1 MFDQDLPQSYP
12 RFLGERKFKIFLEVR
27 KVKRNFSAQL
37 CDAKSRVET
46 RVLMLHFFGLILL
59 S

>member
-27 KVKRNFSAQL
+27 KVESNFSGQL
-37 CDAKSRVET
+37 CDVKSRMET
-46 RVLMLHFFGLILL
+46 
-59 S
+59 

>member
-27 KVKRNFSAQL
+27 KVESNFSGQL
-37 CDAKSRVET
+37 CDVKSRVET
-46 RVLMLHFFGLILL
+46 
-59 S
+59 